1 MFCHLRNG
9 CSKYVGICSAAGVT
23 NKHSLWTYCDC
34 LQVRVWKNWMAMVPT
49 SLATS
54 SPPSWEHLAG
64 RNPTCVSQIHMTS
77 DRCDDVCL
85 CEFLGFCIDRVEVS
99 VLLACVTGWMVP
111 VVLWQWW
118 SQNVGRH
125 SPCDAASH
133 PRRTETC
140 DPHCV
145 S

>member
-1 MFCHLRNG
+1 
-9 CSKYVGICSAAGVT
+9 
-23 NKHSLWTYCDC
+23 
-34 LQVRVWKNWMAMVPT
+34 MAMVPT

-99 VLLACVTGWMVP
+99 VLLACVTVSLGEWCPLFCGSGGPKMLDAIHP
-111 VVLWQWW
+111 VM
-118 SQNVGRH
+118 RH
-125 SPCDAASH
+125 HILEEQRHVIPTVFPSTKH
-133 PRRTETC
+133 
-140 DPHCV
+140 
-145 S
+145 